1 MECLDRMERR
11 AIRDRV
17 ALDRQAGVRDLILR
31 GDLSKWLER
40 RIADLEKSAE
50 TRDGEVR
57 FCNSAIVAF
66 RLTLNLNLRTR
77 RSCAPCCGARGGG
90 RGRRRCSPSCR
101 TGHSG
106 GPQVRYELI
115 HSIWIFLHKLQV
127 DEHNILGIL

>member
-17 ALDRQAGVRDLILR
+17 ALDRQAGVRDLVLR

-57 FCNSAIVAF
+57 
-66 RLTLNLNLRTR
+66 
-77 RSCAPCCGARGGG
+77 
-90 RGRRRCSPSCR
+90 
-101 TGHSG
+101 
-106 GPQVRYELI
+106 
-115 HSIWIFLHKLQV
+115 
-127 DEHNILGIL
+127 

>member
-1 MECLDRMERR
+1 MERR

-57 FCNSAIVAF
+57 CSFS
-66 RLTLNLNLRTR
+66 LSLLR
-77 RSCAPCCGARGGG
+77 
-90 RGRRRCSPSCR
+90 
-101 TGHSG
+101 SG
-106 GPQVRYELI
+106 
-115 HSIWIFLHKLQV
+115 
-127 DEHNILGIL
+127 

>member
-66 RLTLNLNLRTR
+66 RFTLNL
-77 RSCAPCCGARGGG
+77 
-90 RGRRRCSPSCR
+90 
-101 TGHSG
+101 
-106 GPQVRYELI
+106 I
-115 HSIWIFLHKLQV
+115 
-127 DEHNILGIL
+127 